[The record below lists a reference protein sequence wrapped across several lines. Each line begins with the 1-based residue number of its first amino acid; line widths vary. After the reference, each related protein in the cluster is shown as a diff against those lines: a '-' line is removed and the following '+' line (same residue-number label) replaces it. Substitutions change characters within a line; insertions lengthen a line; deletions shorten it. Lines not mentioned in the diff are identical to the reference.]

1 MYIVDLGGVM
11 VSVLAIGSKVRGF
24 KPGRVRWIL
33 REIKIRSTTFFGWE
47 VKHSVTYRKILQHA
61 KDPAGMNR
69 DISL

>member
-1 MYIVDLGGVM
+1 M
-11 VSVLAIGSKVRGF
+11 VSVLAIGPKVRGF

-33 REIKIRSTTFFGWE
+33 RKIKIRSTTFFGLE
-47 VKHSVTYRKILQHA
+47 VKHSVTYRMILQHA